1 MKRLILTLLLLL
13 PSLAL
18 AGEPSLAA
26 RQEIAHLI
34 NYLNGSGCQ
43 FNRNG
48 TWYGASEAADHL
60 NLKYAYLLKK
70 GRVSSAEEFIARAAS
85 ESSMSSKP
93 YQIKC
98 GANPAVQSGPWLK
111 SELVKYRNG
120 GQ

>member
-48 TWYGASEAADHL
+48 TWYGASEAANHL
-60 NLKYAYLLKK
+60 NLKYSYLLKK
-70 GRVSSAEEFIARAAS
+70 GRISSAEDFIARAAS

-98 GANPAVQSGPWLK
+98 GANPAIQSGPWLK
-111 SELVKYRNG
+111 SELVKYRKG